1 MELLYHDELLVFP
14 QNDPGDAGVGKV
26 RGEGFFFLQA
36 GGGGGLTL
44 DETMHVFL
52 FLVTG
57 SRFSLIRPRR
67 YHEKVKWDTF
77 NFELNL

>member
-1 MELLYHDELLVFP
+1 MGRFNGPISKCEKMKWW
-14 QNDPGDAGVGKV
+14 GRGGGGV
-26 RGEGFFFLQA
+26 
-36 GGGGGLTL
+36 GGGGLTL

-57 SRFSLIRPRR
+57 SRFSSIRPRR